1 MEIKIAIIGIGYVG
15 LPLLI
20 KLSKF
25 YKVLGF
31 DIDQSRISE
40 LKEGY
45 DRTGELKT
53 EELVN
58 SRNISY
64 SSNKEDLKD
73 VDVYIVTVPTPV
85 DDVNH
90 PDLKII
96 KSVCKLVGS
105 YLEQKNIVIFE
116 STVFPGATKEVFVPI
131 LEETSGLQLNKDFG
145 VGYSPERINPGDKK
159 HTIENVIKITS
170 GSNKDT
176 LIKVDEI
183 YKKIVN
189 VGTFQTSSIEV
200 AEAAKVIENTQRDL
214 NIALMNELAIIFNKL
229 KLSTNEILEAAGTK
243 WNFLKFKPGLVGGH
257 CIGVDP
263 YYLTYKSIE
272 IGYKPELILAGRKI
286 NDLMSSYVVT
296 EFVKL
301 AFRRKVFENSKK
313 VLVMGITFKENCPDI
328 RNSKS
333 IDIVNQLL
341 DYDLEVDIYDPVSNS
356 NLIGIKKKFNKIK
369 NLKSGNYAGVIV
381 TVAHNEFKLLNIDM
395 LRSLCI
401 KDSIIFDIKNIFP
414 SNLSD
419 LNL

>member
-15 LPLLI
+15 LPLLV

-25 YKVLGF
+25 YDVLGF

-40 LKEGY
+40 LKEGF
-45 DRTGELKT
+45 DRTGELNA
-53 EELVN
+53 EELVHLN
-58 SRNISY
+58 NISY
-64 SSNKEDLKD
+64 SSKKEDLKD
-73 VDVYIVTVPTPV
+73 ADVYIVTVPTPV
-85 DDVNH
+85 DDFNQ
-90 PDLKII
+90 PDLRII
-96 KSVCKLVGS
+96 KSVCLFVGS
-105 YLEQKNIVIFE
+105 YLKKNNIVIFE
-116 STVFPGATKEVFVPI
+116 STVFPGATREMFVPI
-131 LEETSGLQLNKDFG
+131 LEKSSGLKLNQDFG

-159 HTIENVIKITS
+159 HTIENVVKIIS
-170 GSNKDT
+170 GSNKET
-176 LIKVDEI
+176 LFKVDQI
-183 YKKIVN
+183 YKKVVN
-189 VGTFQTSSIEV
+189 AGTFQTSSIEV

-229 KLSTNEILEAAGTK
+229 NLSTNEILEAAGTK

-263 YYLTYKSIE
+263 YYLTYKSME

-286 NDLMSSYVVT
+286 NDLMSNYVVT

-301 AFRRKVFENSKK
+301 AFKRKVFENSKK

-341 DYDLEVDIYDPVSNS
+341 DYELEVDIYDPIANS
-356 NLIGIKKKFNKIK
+356 NLVGIKKIFNKIE
-369 NLKSGNYAGVIV
+369 NLKSVNYAGIIV
-381 TVAHNEFKLLNIDM
+381 TVAHNEFKSLSIDM